1 MSELVQHAEDVWSV
15 AAAHRFLGLWLGT
28 RMTVVRLPGG
38 ALWLHSVVAVDDIL
52 ADEIQALGPVRHL
65 VLPNLYHHVYASDAI
80 QRWPAARV
88 HAPAAMRRK
97 RPELR
102 IDAELSETPDTEWC
116 GELLPVHIDGSM
128 LDETVFVHRPSRSL
142 VCADLIENF
151 DSSPHLATRLY
162 LKAAGIRDPRR
173 LQPLPPAGVPGS
185 ARDAEEPRAA
195 ARGRLQSR
203 RAHAWAGPRTGRTR
217 RSARGISLAR
227 ARLDDGYSWL
237 NRALSS

>member
-38 ALWLHSVVAVDDIL
+38 TLWLHSVVAVDDLL
-52 ADEIQALGPVRHL
+52 ADEIQALGAVRHIL
-65 VLPNLYHHVYASDAI
+65 LPNLYHHVYVSDAI

-88 HAPAAMRRK
+88 HAPAAMRHK
-97 RPELR
+97 RPDLR

-128 LDETVFVHRPSRSL
+128 MDETVFVHRPSRSL
-142 VCADLIENF
+142 ICADLIENF

-162 LKAAGIRDPRR
+162 LKAAGLQHRVAFSRLLRPVYRDR
-173 LQPLPPAGVPGS
+173 
-185 ARDAEEPRAA
+185 RAA
-195 ARGRLQSR
+195 
-203 RAHAWAGPRTGRTR
+203 R
-217 RSARGISLAR
+217 RSLERLLAVDFDRVVLTHGRVLDRGGPAAVR
-227 ARLDDGYSWL
+227 EAYRWL
-237 NRALSS
+237 EPASTTATGG

>member
-65 VLPNLYHHVYASDAI
+65 VLPNLYHHVYVSDAI

-162 LKAAGIRDPRR
+162 LKAAGLQDRLAFSRFLRPVYRD
-173 LQPLPPAGVPGS
+173 
-185 ARDAEEPRAA
+185 
-195 ARGRLQSR
+195 R
-203 RAHAWAGPRTGRTR
+203 RATR
-217 RSARGISLAR
+217 RSLERLLAVDFDRVVSTHRQVLERGGPAAVR
-227 ARLDDGYSWL
+227 EAYRWL
-237 NRALSS
+237 EPQ